1 MNIVVLKGNL
11 TRDPELKFTS
21 AGNAK
26 CTFGIAIN
34 ERWKDK
40 DGNLKEDVTFLD
52 CQCWGKTG
60 EVIAERLRKGN
71 PILIEGQIRQEEW
84 EDKNTG
90 EKKRATR
97 IRVDKFEFC
106 GGGRSDDAPAP
117 QKRAQAPAKAPE
129 SPVLPVEGEDDVP
142 F

>member
-11 TRDPELKFTS
+11 TRDPEVKFTS

-26 CTFGIAIN
+26 CTFGIAVN

-52 CQCWGKTG
+52 CQCWGKSG

-84 EDKNTG
+84 EDKKTG

-97 IRVDKFEFC
+97 INVDRFEFC
-106 GGGRSDDAPAP
+106 GGGRGDDAPAP
-117 QKRAQAPAKAPE
+117 QKRAQAPAKAPQ
-129 SPVLPVEGEDDVP
+129 SPVLPVEGEDAPP

>member
-11 TRDPELKFTS
+11 TRDPEVRFTP

-26 CTFGIAIN
+26 CTFGIAVN
-34 ERWKDK
+34 ESWRDK
-40 DGNLKEDVTFLD
+40 DGNLKETTTFLD
-52 CQCWGKTG
+52 CQCWGKSG
-60 EVIAERLRKGN
+60 EVIGERLRKGN
-71 PILIEGQIRQEEW
+71 PILIEGKIRQEEW
-84 EDKNTG
+84 DDKKTG

-97 IRVDKFEFC
+97 IVVEKFEFC
-106 GGGRSDDAPAP
+106 GGGRTDDAPAP
-117 QKRAQAPAKAPE
+117 QKRAQAPAKAQE